1 MKIARARLR
10 LKLPIA
16 IALTVLA
23 LAKLGIVQSVL
34 AQGKLVVAI
43 QPSVSSDEM
52 LKKAQPLEKFL
63 RDGLGGKT
71 DVQVYVPSSFA
82 AVVESLRFGH
92 AQVAFMSAW
101 PAQLAVQLGGAE
113 VALAE
118 VREVLHGTKKVEE
131 PYYFSYWVVQKE
143 APYQNLQALKG
154 KTVCFPSPIS
164 TSGYV
169 APMGRL
175 VELNLIPT
183 PEGKEGDPKAFFKDV
198 VFGGGYG
205 ECAQAL
211 KQGQVDVTVIA
222 GDVPVKLYN
231 EVLSATRT
239 IEEQGPIGN
248 DFS

>member
-1 MKIARARLR
+1 MKIAREKLR

-16 IALTVLA
+16 IALTVPA
-23 LAKLGIVQSVL
+23 LAKLRVVQSVL

-52 LKKAQPLEKFL
+52 LKKSQPLEKFL

-118 VREVLHGTKKVEE
+118 VLGQRLIVDLSGGSGHGW
-131 PYYFSYWVVQKE
+131 PQ
-143 APYQNLQALKG
+143 
-154 KTVCFPSPIS
+154 C
-164 TSGYV
+164 
-169 APMGRL
+169 M
-175 VELNLIPT
+175 
-183 PEGKEGDPKAFFKDV
+183 D
-198 VFGGGYG
+198 
-205 ECAQAL
+205 
-211 KQGQVDVTVIA
+211 
-222 GDVPVKLYN
+222 
-231 EVLSATRT
+231 
-239 IEEQGPIGN
+239 
-248 DFS
+248 